1 MQWKNRYG
9 RTMKYSTGFEGVM
22 PYIERKYLEAESDW
36 SQQRYGE
43 YLREIPCPVCDGQAA
58 QARGA
63 RGARSPATAS
73 RRSPS

>member
-1 MQWKNRYG
+1 
-9 RTMKYSTGFEGVM
+9 M

-43 YLREIPCPVCDGQAA
+43 YLREIPCPVCDGKRLKPEVLAVHG
-58 QARGA
+58 R
-63 RGARSPATAS
+63 RPTAS